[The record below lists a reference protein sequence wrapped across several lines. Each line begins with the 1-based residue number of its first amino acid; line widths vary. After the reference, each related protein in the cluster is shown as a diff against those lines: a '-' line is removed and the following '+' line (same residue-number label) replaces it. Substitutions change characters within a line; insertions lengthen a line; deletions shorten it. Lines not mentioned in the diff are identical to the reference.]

1 MSWNSNTDDS
11 VKNSKV
17 AVRLLGPA
25 PWRPLP
31 FVTSSTDKNLP
42 CVSLDVFV
50 ASPCGNA
57 AAHGVPDGLR
67 LGRHLAA
74 DNPTYRSI
82 ATVKL
87 ERPHQIACQMRKIRL
102 TAHDKEFAQ

>member
-1 MSWNSNTDDS
+1 MTLNSNTYVS

-17 AVRLLGPA
+17 AVPPLGPA

-31 FVTSSTDKNLP
+31 FVTFSTDKNLP
-42 CVSLDVFV
+42 CLSLDVFV
-50 ASPCGNA
+50 ASSFGNA
-57 AAHGVPDGLR
+57 APNGVPHGFSS
-67 LGRHLAA
+67 GRHLAA
-74 DNPTYRSI
+74 DNLTYRSI